1 MRWAGLI
8 GPLELTIGMVLLTC
22 GLLLVGSVLIFLA
35 IRGIL
40 HRRRATAYGDD
51 FPTQIATAVEDSQA
65 AAFLVAQENS
75 MRLPQR
81 IPLYAGRE
89 IRLGRDK
96 RSCTVVLNDISISR
110 KHATISGRSRNFYI
124 RDDGSR
130 GGTFVN
136 RVRLRPNQ
144 QQMLQHDDTIQ
155 FYAFK
160 YRFAVA
166 DAPTQVAAAEAT
178 MPTVYDT
185 SDLT

>member
-1 MRWAGLI
+1 MLLAG
-8 GPLELTIGMVLLTC
+8 

-40 HRRRATAYGDD
+40 RRRRAATYGDD
-51 FPTQIATAVEDSQA
+51 FPTQIATAVGDSQA
-65 AAFLVAQENS
+65 AAFLVAQDNS

-81 IPLYAGRE
+81 IPLYTGRE

-110 KHATISGRSRNFYI
+110 KHATISGRGRSFYI

-144 QQMLQHDDTIQ
+144 QQVLQHDDTIQ

-166 DAPTQVAAAEAT
+166 DAPTQVAAAEET
-178 MPTVYDT
+178 RPTVYDRT
-185 SDLT
+185 DRT